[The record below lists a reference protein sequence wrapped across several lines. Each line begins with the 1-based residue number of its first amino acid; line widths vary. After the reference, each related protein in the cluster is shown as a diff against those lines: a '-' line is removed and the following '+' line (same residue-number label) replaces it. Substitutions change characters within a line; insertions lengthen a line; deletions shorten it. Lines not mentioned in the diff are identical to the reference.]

1 MPAKI
6 KPFFISCRCR
16 KRYTEYRRKTKKEV
30 VIMNERDEL
39 AGRLTAEAADKFN
52 NNVPESVICNILQIQ
67 KTDLPVAEI
76 NCGNKVVITVPAF
89 LKLDDYIA
97 RIERYCKNF
106 NIALNSI
113 SCTQLTTQSNIEDFD
128 AKPVSMIEA
137 EFASQVSADIARDLC
152 TLYWSSDNDVFAE
165 YLLSSKAVTLDEANL
180 LRAIAEFLHTQFS
193 FIDRSAYS
201 RSDIYRYMTLNA
213 DIVKDMLNFFDSKFN
228 PVGKFDAATADK
240 LVEKIRGD
248 ISNINSGV
256 YYNDVIA
263 KNILSGALNFLQMVC
278 KTNFYSA
285 GKAALAFRLCP
296 DFMDFF
302 AEVNPVYN
310 AAFPA
315 DRPFGVFFFYRGDAV
330 GFQVRFSEIA
340 RGGWRTVV
348 PKRNAHKLDEMALF
362 DAANDEIFREGF
374 VLAHTQHLKNK
385 DIYEGGSKMIMLLNM
400 APGADFKPTLWT
412 AQRAVCE
419 AFVSLI
425 NYDEA
430 GQLRDKNIV
439 DYLNM
444 REIIEIGPDENM
456 FDDMIVWMGNY
467 AERVGY
473 TLKSGLISGK
483 PDRGINHKEYGVTSF
498 GVYQYLLRTMREL
511 AIDAESEFSVKIA
524 GGPGGDVA
532 GNMMKLLLAAKAD
545 GSPVHPQLKITAITD
560 GPAVIFDPAGID
572 REELGK
578 LVLKANLD
586 GFDPAKLRGDGA
598 YMLFSKPV
606 NDQYRLVECK
616 QGKISER
623 MVDRNEY
630 MSIFQNNLY
639 NYADIFMPCGGRPS
653 TLNIN
658 NYMDY
663 MPNGKLSSRAIVE
676 GGNSFITPE
685 ARIKLQDAGI
695 PIVKDASANKCG
707 VITSSYEIM
716 SGLLLDAEE
725 FQQEKDQIVQEVL
738 AKLAKLARGEAEWLF
753 AMHKATGK
761 YLTDLT
767 EELSRTIN
775 EKNRAIAEFFAI
787 HPEKLEDK
795 IILAHLPKVLAEKY
809 SNRLTRLPATY
820 RIAIASVELATRIVY
835 GQTGSLQLE
844 VQSAIDEI

>member
-1 MPAKI
+1 
-6 KPFFISCRCR
+6 
-16 KRYTEYRRKTKKEV
+16 
-30 VIMNERDEL
+30 MNERDEL

-658 NYMDY
+658 NYMNY

-809 SNRLTRLPATY
+809 SSRLTRLPASY
-820 RIAIASVELATRIVY
+820 RVAIASVELATRIVY
-835 GQTGSLQLE
+835 GQTGSLQRE